1 MANIALVVDSTA
13 NPPREWLD
21 RYPIYVVPLWV
32 HWGEERYRDGVD
44 ITPEAFYTRLM
55 QDKSVWPTT
64 SQPSMQEFLK
74 VFHQAADEGAEGILA
89 LLISSGISGTVQSAQ
104 MAAQEFT
111 RIPVEIVDTRITSVG
126 QALIL
131 KAAAKAL
138 EEGKSLQEAK
148 AVAEATARQ
157 IRVFF
162 VVDTL
167 EYLHRG
173 GRINTAARYLGTAL
187 QIKPILTFNEEGKI
201 EAQEKVRTKKRAL
214 RRILEL
220 AEEHAQGRP
229 VHVGIVH
236 AHAREQAERLAEE
249 ARQRLDCRDL
259 FIAEFSPVIGVHA
272 GPGTVGLALHPAP
285 S

>member
-13 NPPREWLD
+13 NPPQEWLA

-64 SQPSMQEFLK
+64 SQPSTQEFLK

-157 IRVFF
+157 LRVFF

-173 GRINTAARYLGTAL
+173 GRINSAARYLGTAL

-201 EAQEKVRTKKRAL
+201 EAHEKVRTKKRAL

-236 AHAREQAERLAEE
+236 AHAREQAEQLAEE
-249 ARQRLDCRDL
+249 VRRRLDCRDL

-272 GPGTVGLALHPAP
+272 GPGTVGLALHPAA